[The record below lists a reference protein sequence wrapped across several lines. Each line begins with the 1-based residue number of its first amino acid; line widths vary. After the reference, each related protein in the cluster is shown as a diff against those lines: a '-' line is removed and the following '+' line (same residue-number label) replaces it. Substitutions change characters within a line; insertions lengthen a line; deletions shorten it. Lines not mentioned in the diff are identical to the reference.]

1 MTNKKLF
8 KSAVIIT
15 AVMLSVSGCAG
26 GCSKQTDPVIADAT
40 VETPEPEES
49 VESIESAEP
58 TPSPTVEPTQESID
72 DTISS
77 ESEDNIESEE
87 DTINEEDIQSEEVEP
102 DLGYTIIA
110 IDEVTMYATTNANLR
125 SGPGTDYDKVGSLTY
140 AQEIVCNGKVA
151 DGDKEWLVLK
161 TEDGSIQMVS
171 AKLVSRTK
179 PQPQSSSGSSS
190 SGGTTTT
197 PSSGGNGGSS
207 DGNGGSG
214 GSGGGNGGSGG
225 GNGGSGGGQ
234 LSEGEDSVGFDDP
247 NGMFSGMFEE
257 GGLGD
262 TDIHWDIE

>member
-49 VESIESAEP
+49 VESIESTEP
-58 TPSPTVEPTQESID
+58 TPSPTVEPTEESID

-77 ESEDNIESEE
+77 ESEDNIASEE
-87 DTINEEDIQSEEVEP
+87 NTINEEEIQSEEVEP

-140 AQEIVCNGKVA
+140 AQEIVCNGKVE

-179 PQPQSSSGSSS
+179 PQPQSSGGSSS

-197 PSSGGNGGSS
+197 PSSGGNGSS
-207 DGNGGSG
+207 GGGTGGSG
-214 GSGGGNGGSGG
+214 GSGGGQPSGG
-225 GNGGSGGGQ
+225 GDPGSVGMGEAGGAFSGLPEFGGGGYGSGGGQ
-234 LSEGEDSVGFDDP
+234 
-247 NGMFSGMFEE
+247 
-257 GGLGD
+257 GLD
-262 TDIHWDIE
+262 WE

>member
-1 MTNKKLF
+1 
-8 KSAVIIT
+8 
-15 AVMLSVSGCAG
+15 MLSVSGCAG
-26 GCSKQTDPVIADAT
+26 GCSKQTEPVIADAT

-49 VESIESAEP
+49 IESVENTEP

-125 SGPGTDYDKVGSLTY
+125 GGPGTDYDKVGSLTY
-140 AQEIVCNGKVA
+140 AQEIVCNGKVE
-151 DGDKEWLVLK
+151 DGDKELSVLK
-161 TEDGSIQMVS
+161 TEDDSTQMVS

-179 PQPQSSSGSSS
+179 PQPQSSGGSSS

-225 GNGGSGGGQ
+225 GQPSG
-234 LSEGEDSVGFDDP
+234 GEDSVGFDDP
-247 NGMFSGMFEE
+247 NGMFSDLPEVGA

>member
-8 KSAVIIT
+8 KSAVIIS

-26 GCSKQTDPVIADAT
+26 GCSEQAEPVIADAT
-40 VETPEPEES
+40 VETPAPEES
-49 VESIESAEP
+49 TEP

-77 ESEDNIESEE
+77 ESEDNIASEE
-87 DTINEEDIQSEEVEP
+87 NTINEEEIQSKEVEP

-125 SGPGTDYDKVGSLTY
+125 SGPDTTYDIVGSLTY
-140 AQEIVCNGKVA
+140 AQEIVCNGKVE

-161 TEDGSIQMVS
+161 TEDGSTQMVS

-179 PQPQSSSGSSS
+179 PQPQSSGGGSGSNGSTTTQQPSGGSGSSG
-190 SGGTTTT
+190 GGT
-197 PSSGGNGGSS
+197 
-207 DGNGGSG
+207 G

-225 GNGGSGGGQ
+225 GNGGSGGSGGGQ
-234 LSEGEDSVGFDDP
+234 PSGGDPDSAPIG
-247 NGMFSGMFEE
+247 GGAFSGLPV
-257 GGLGD
+257 GGGPGSNGQGQGLN
-262 TDIHWDIE
+262 WE